1 MRKLTKE
8 ELRRAGLDYAAVL
21 EEKTARRFLRREIP
35 PFGGVIA
42 ALFPYYAGG
51 EPGNLSLYARGRD
64 YHLLVRARL
73 ERAAAVLGLEGAE
86 AFVDVSPFREVALA
100 TAGGLGEAGKNGL
113 LVNRPLGSLF
123 FIGEL
128 VTKEELTPLS
138 GGLEGACTGCGLCTA
153 ACPTAALQGEE
164 LLVGRCLSHITQS
177 RTIDEEQREALEK
190 TPLIWGCDACQLCCP
205 ANQGLG
211 VTALPE
217 FRSGLQSS
225 LTAEELAGLSE
236 REFRRRFAGR
246 AFTWRG
252 VAPLKR
258 NLALKERGR
267 EGATCKA
274 PPEEGGKEPSQ

>member
-1 MRKLTKE
+1 MRSLTRE

-21 EEKTARRFLRREIP
+21 EEGAARRFLVKELP

-42 ALFPYYAGG
+42 ALFPYYTGK

-64 YHLLVRARL
+64 YHLIVRARL
-73 ERAAAVLGLEGAE
+73 ERAAAALGLEE
-86 AFVDVSPFREVALA
+86 AMVFADVSPFREVALA
-100 TAGGLGEAGKNGL
+100 AAGGLGQAGKNGL
-113 LVNRPLGSLF
+113 LVNRPLGSFF

-128 VTKEELTPLS
+128 VTKEQLAPLS

-153 ACPTAALQGEE
+153 ACPTAALQEE
-164 LLVGRCLSHITQS
+164 NLLVGRCLSHITQS
-177 RTIDEEQREALEK
+177 RTIDGEQRAALEK
-190 TPLIWGCDACQLCCP
+190 TSLIWGCDACQLCCP

-217 FRSGLQSS
+217 FQTGLQSS
-225 LTAEELAGLSE
+225 LTGEELAGLSE

-258 NLALKERGR
+258 NLALKER
-267 EGATCKA
+267 EQEEKCKA
-274 PPEEGGKEPSQ
+274 APEEDGKEPPQ